1 MSDLIWLHEDG
12 LRADHPVFAAAGV
25 NNSAVFIWDDAY
37 LQQMDYGFKRLVFIY
52 ETLVELPL
60 TILRGDQFECLTRLA
75 GEAGGRILAPATP
88 NPRLQQTLER
98 LRRGFEVEMVE
109 DVAFAPLPQEV
120 DLKRFFR
127 YWNKARKVA
136 MSPSSGSRTDSQ

>member
-1 MSDLIWLHEDG
+1 MSDLIWLHEDA
-12 LRADHPVFAAAGV
+12 LRADHPVFAAAGD
-25 NNSAVFIWDDAY
+25 NSSAVFIWDDAY

-60 TILRGDQFECLTRLA
+60 TILRGDQFECLDRLA
-75 GEAGGRILAPATP
+75 REAGGRILVPATP
-88 NPRLQQTLER
+88 NPRLQQTIEG

-109 DVAFAPLPQEV
+109 DVAFVPLPPEL

-136 MSPSSGSRTDSQ
+136 MSPSGGSRTDSR

>member
-1 MSDLIWLHEDG
+1 MSDLIWLHEDA
-12 LRADHPVFAAAGV
+12 LRADHPVFAAAGADSSV
-25 NNSAVFIWDDAY
+25 VFIWDDAY
-37 LQQMDYGFKRLVFIY
+37 LQQMGYGFKRLVFIY

-60 TILRGDQFECLTRLA
+60 TILRGDQFECLARLA
-75 GEAGGRILAPATP
+75 GEAGGRVLVPATP

-98 LRRGFEVEMVE
+98 LRGDFEVELVD
-109 DVAFAPLPQEV
+109 DVAFAMLPQEV

-136 MSPSSGSRTDSQ
+136 MTPGGGSRTGTQ